1 MAPWDSD
8 SRLPIDTDEEEAQ
21 EDGAEG
27 VGKGGSVAVRGAAG
41 VGVWPL
47 LAAVLWLRGV
57 YSAFFLNV
65 KWLSSC
71 GTSFFAFG
79 IYSPACVADLFG
91 SWRSCWAICI
101 SRNDV
106 IFNNSI
112 TSFPLHVIFRG
123 TFWIRCRSILS
134 KEEERAILK
143 ESSKQLEIT
152 AMEILNKF
160 GWKFRN
166 RIEG

>member
-1 MAPWDSD
+1 MGLRQQAAHRHRRGGGRGGW
-8 SRLPIDTDEEEAQ
+8 SRGCWQGRRRSCPRRCRR
-21 EDGAEG
+21 GR
-27 VGKGGSVAVRGAAG
+27 VAAAG
-41 VGVWPL
+41 S
-47 LAAVLWLRGV
+47 
-57 YSAFFLNV
+57 SAIVERSLFIIFFNV

-101 SRNDV
+101 SQNDV
-106 IFNNSI
+106 IFKNSI
-112 TSFPLHVIFRG
+112 TSFPWHVIFRG
-123 TFWIRCRSILS
+123 TFWIRCWSILS